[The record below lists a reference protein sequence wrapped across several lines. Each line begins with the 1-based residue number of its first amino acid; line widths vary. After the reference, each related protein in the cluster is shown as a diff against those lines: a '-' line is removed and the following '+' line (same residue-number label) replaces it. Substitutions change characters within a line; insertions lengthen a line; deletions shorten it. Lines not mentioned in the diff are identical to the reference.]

1 MKIVVCV
8 KQVIDVTFPFELD
21 FDTCLPHKDDV
32 FHMINPADM
41 SAAATAIKLHEQFGG
56 EIIYVAF
63 GPPRVRKVLRDC
75 IALGGGKAVHLW
87 DDRFSF
93 DDYPVEYILSRAMEI
108 LKPDLVICGSRS
120 LDEGCAEVP
129 PSLAAFLDLPQITGL
144 TVVNISPDGK
154 TLNGQ
159 RKLEKGRRMSLECD
173 LPAVISVEP
182 EIVEP
187 PSASL
192 TGLIDSAGAEI
203 IGMNFDDLK
212 VDISILRNL
221 ISKRDQVRLSLPR
234 PRPKKTFHFDD
245 NLSAEDRMELL
256 MSGVSQSVKSDIL
269 EAPPEE
275 LAEKITQIIEK
286 EVFNKLIK
294 N

>member
-21 FDTCLPHKDDV
+21 FDTCLPLEDDI
-32 FHMINPADM
+32 FYKINPSDM

-63 GPPRVRKVLRDC
+63 GPPRVRDVLRDC

-87 DDRFSF
+87 DDRFSYES
-93 DDYPVEYILSRAMEI
+93 YPVEYILSRALEI
-108 LKPDLVICGSRS
+108 LKPDLIICGSRS
-120 LDEGCAEVP
+120 IDEGCSEVP
-129 PSLAAFLDLPQITGL
+129 QSLAAFLDLPQITGL
-144 TVVNISPDGK
+144 TTVNISPDGK

-182 EIVEP
+182 EIEETP
-187 PSASL
+187 FASL
-192 TGLIDSAGAEI
+192 PGLLDSVDAKI

-212 VDISILRNL
+212 VDISKLRNL
-221 ISKRDQVRLSLPR
+221 ISKREQVRLSFPR

-256 MSGVSQSVKSDIL
+256 MSGGSQSVKSDML
-269 EAPPEE
+269 KAPPEE
-275 LAEKITQIIEK
+275 LAEKIAQIIEK
-286 EVFNKLIK
+286 EVLKKYK

>member
-21 FDTCLPHKDDV
+21 FDSCMPFDDDI
-32 FHMINPADM
+32 FYMINPADL

-63 GPPRVRKVLRDC
+63 GPPRVRDVLRDC
-75 IALGGGKAVHLW
+75 VALGGGKAVHLW

-93 DDYPVEYILSRAMEI
+93 DYYPVEYILSRALEI
-108 LKPDLVICGSRS
+108 LKPDLVICGNRS

-154 TLNGQ
+154 TLTGQ
-159 RKLEKGRRMSLECD
+159 RKLEKGRRMSLECE

-182 EIVEP
+182 EVVEP
-187 PSASL
+187 PFASL
-192 TGLIDSAGAEI
+192 KGLIDSAGAEI
-203 IGMNFDDLK
+203 NGMNFDDLD
-212 VDISILRNL
+212 VDTSKLRNL
-221 ISKRDQVRLSLPR
+221 ISKRKQVCLSLPR
-234 PRPKKTFHFDD
+234 PRPKKAFHFDD

-256 MSGVSQSVKSDIL
+256 MSGGSNSVESDIL
-269 EAPPEE
+269 EAPPED
-275 LAEKITQIIEK
+275 LAEKIAQIIEK
-286 EVFNKLIK
+286 EVFNKAL
-294 N
+294 NH